1 MGGKLC
7 GEFSAHFMCNDL
19 VETPRAPGVNV
30 ALHSNQNDKERKK
43 TMSFGDGVKVAL
55 FVMSL
60 VFAMLAS
67 VYALIK
73 LASAVIQRYI
83 SKAAKN

>member
-1 MGGKLC
+1 
-7 GEFSAHFMCNDL
+7 
-19 VETPRAPGVNV
+19 
-30 ALHSNQNDKERKK
+30 
-43 TMSFGDGVKVAL
+43 MSFGDGVKVAL

-60 VFAMLAS
+60 VFAMLAL

-73 LASAVIQRYI
+73 LASAVIQRYS

>member
-1 MGGKLC
+1 
-7 GEFSAHFMCNDL
+7 
-19 VETPRAPGVNV
+19 
-30 ALHSNQNDKERKK
+30 
-43 TMSFGDGVKVAL
+43 MSFGDGVKVAL